1 MLDFHCY
8 LITERTQ
15 TGGRDL
21 IDALVQA
28 ARAGVR
34 AVQLRVKDLPPA
46 ELFQLAVATKN
57 ALAPFGTR
65 ILVNDRADI
74 ALAAGLDGVHLTT
87 TSMPVA
93 AVRDIL
99 RPGMLIGVSTHTP
112 ATALAAQQGGADF
125 ITYGPVYATP
135 SKAGYGAPRGV
146 AELRTVCTALD
157 MPVFALGGVGV
168 AEISACRAA
177 GAYGVAAIRA
187 LLDVPDIAVAVAAFR
202 VQLGDL

>member
-21 IDALVQA
+21 LDALTQA

-34 AVQLRVKDLPPA
+34 AVQLRAKDLPPH
-46 ELFQLAVATKN
+46 ELYLLAVAARR
-57 ALAPFGTR
+57 ALTPYGTR

-74 ALAAGLDGVHLTT
+74 ALAAGLDGVHLTAA
-87 TSMPVA
+87 SLPPA
-93 AVRDIL
+93 AVRAIL
-99 RPGMLIGVSTHTP
+99 PPAMLIGVSTHTP
-112 ATALAAQQGGADF
+112 ETALAAQRGGADF
-125 ITYGPVYATP
+125 ITYGPVFLTP

-146 AELRTVCTALD
+146 AELRAVCATLTI
-157 MPVFALGGVGV
+157 PVFALGGITV
-168 AEISACRAA
+168 ANIAECRTA

-187 LLDVPDIAVAVAAFR
+187 MLDVPDIASAVAAFGAG
-202 VQLGDL
+202 LGEL